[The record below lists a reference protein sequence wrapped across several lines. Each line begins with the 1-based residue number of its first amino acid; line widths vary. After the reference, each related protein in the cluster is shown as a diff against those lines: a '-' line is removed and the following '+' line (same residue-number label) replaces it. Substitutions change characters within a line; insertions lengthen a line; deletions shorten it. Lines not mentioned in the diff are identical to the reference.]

1 MLNKA
6 YVEITN
12 RCNLRCVFCPK
23 TKRPPREMTAAEFAV
38 IASKLKGAVRYLYLH
53 LMGEPLLHPA
63 LGEILDIA
71 AAEGFRV
78 CITTNGT
85 LLPERGGT
93 VLRRSGSIHKVSVS
107 LHALEGS
114 GAPVALEAYL
124 NGVWAFCVRA
134 RQQGIYCAL
143 RLWND
148 GGADACNGEILS
160 FLEGKTGVS
169 PMALPVTRSRSR
181 VLAEGLFL
189 ELEEPF
195 DWPALEK
202 EETGAQF
209 CFGLRDQI
217 GVLSDGTVVPCC
229 LDHEGDIPLG
239 NLFSQTLPEILA
251 QPRARAIYDG
261 FSNRAP
267 AEALCRRCGFA
278 TRFNKGGTP

>member
-12 RCNLRCVFCPK
+12 RCNLSCAFCPR
-23 TKRPPREMTAAEFAV
+23 TQRAPREMTAEEFSA
-38 IASKLKGAVRYLYLH
+38 AAAKLKGTVKYLYLH
-53 LMGEPLLHPA
+53 LMGEPLSHPD
-63 LGEILDIA
+63 LGAILDIA

-85 LLPERGGT
+85 LLPARSDT
-93 VLRRSGSIHKVSVS
+93 VLRRGGSIHKVSVS

-114 GAPVALEAYL
+114 GAPMALETYL
-124 NGVWAFCVRA
+124 DGVWDFCVRA
-134 RQQGIYCAL
+134 RGQGIYCAL

-148 GGADACNGEILS
+148 GGADTRNGEILS
-160 FLEGKTGVS
+160 FLEKKTGLP

-195 DWPALEK
+195 AWPALER
-202 EETGAQF
+202 EETGTQF

-217 GVLSDGTVVPCC
+217 GILSDGTVVPCC
-229 LDHEGDIPLG
+229 LDHEGDVPLG
-239 NLFSQTLPEILA
+239 NLFSQTLAEILES
-251 QPRARAIYDG
+251 PRAQAIYDG

-267 AEALCRRCGFA
+267 AEDLCRRCGFA
-278 TRFNKGGTP
+278 TRFNKG